1 VAAFHHPGKQE
12 RGAAPEPAG
21 APVWTNQSLQTNRAL
36 PAPGRRWPVVVR
48 LRVRIRRFSLDG
60 QLARG
65 ADPCSSLALACRAQ
79 QLCQPTLGRE
89 LAGEVEW
96 VVEEARRPGYWRIAS
111 LNQPSITE
119 CRPLLLGVAQDL
131 RCTGPV
137 YARGVALVRLLLR
150 DGRSPIYS
158 LSEPRRLEGEVRRA
172 AAALY
177 LG

>member
-1 VAAFHHPGKQE
+1 LAAFHPGKQE
-12 RGAAPEPAG
+12 WGAAPDPAG
-21 APVWTNQSLQTNRAL
+21 APVWAKQGLETGRAL
-36 PAPGRRWPVVVR
+36 AAPRRRWPVVVR
-48 LRVRIRRFSLDG
+48 GRVRIHRFSLDG
-60 QLARG
+60 QLAGG

-79 QLCQPTLGRE
+79 QLCQPTVRRE
-89 LAGEVEW
+89 LAREVEW
-96 VVEEARRPGYWRIAS
+96 VVEEARRPGYWRIAP
-111 LNQPSITE
+111 LNQRSITE

-158 LSEPRRLEGEVRRA
+158 PSGPRRLEVEVRRA